1 MLRREGLTFRL
12 VQSIGTVGDIAR
24 VEERR
29 RLAGTQIED
38 VVHGHVGCIRFLRS
52 LVGDR
57 VFEQVRNRL
66 ACIIRD
72 TGGGVVILVI
82 VFECGFERKTHVAEL
97 QGHRVDGQLDV
108 LACGQA
114 HQLAVVRHHERAVG
128 GMQISYGAIALLVD
142 GEDRMSFRHG
152 LARIHDVETSEPV
165 IRQRA
170 QRFAPD
176 FHAFAVMKRF
186 HVVSVN
192 FDGPLPRHSSIL
204 AHRCRPS
211 FRTTLSAI
219 VS

>member
-1 MLRREGLTFRL
+1 MLPRAERLSRLRRQPPRHRSQPHQRNRPHRPRSQLQPRPALRRRRTGRGACPRPRRFPEPRRPR
-12 VQSIGTVGDIAR
+12 GTHLRVPVGDIAR

-108 LACGQA
+108 LAGASVGRCSSPRTSRWWNA
-114 HQLAVVRHHERAVG
+114 DLVRSNCPACRRRGPHVF
-128 GMQISYGAIALLVD
+128 S
-142 GEDRMSFRHG
+142 
-152 LARIHDVETSEPV
+152 TWTC
-165 IRQRA
+165 
-170 QRFAPD
+170 PD
-176 FHAFAVMKRF
+176 
-186 HVVSVN
+186 
-192 FDGPLPRHSSIL
+192 P
-204 AHRCRPS
+204 
-211 FRTTLSAI
+211 
-219 VS
+219 